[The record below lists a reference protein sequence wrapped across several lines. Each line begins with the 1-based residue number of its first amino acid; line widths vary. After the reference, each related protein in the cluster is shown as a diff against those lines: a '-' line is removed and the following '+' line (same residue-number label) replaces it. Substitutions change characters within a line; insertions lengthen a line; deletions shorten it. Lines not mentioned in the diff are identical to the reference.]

1 MRSGSGK
8 SYDLTTLESEPRVAN
23 AMNEMQYSKARTELA
38 DLHEHALAHLPTRI
52 TRRRADSAILLSESD
67 FLDLLSSFE
76 FHPDVIFE
84 EGVTSIWLPELAIW
98 GRGNTFASAKDDLL
112 DEVDQLLAVFEDDER
127 LRNAPNVVA
136 QRPWIYRL
144 MATRESAWEA
154 ILFAEPTP
162 SEQPARVPVAA
173 SV

>member
-1 MRSGSGK
+1 
-8 SYDLTTLESEPRVAN
+8 
-23 AMNEMQYSKARTELA
+23 MNEMQYSKARTELA

-52 TRRRADSAILLSESD
+52 TRRRADSAVLLSESD

-84 EGVTSIWLPELAIW
+84 DGATSIWLPELAIW
-98 GRGNTFASAKDDLL
+98 GRGDAFASAKDDLL

-127 LRNAPNVVA
+127 LRNAPNIVA

-144 MATRESAWEA
+144 MAVGASEWEA
-154 ILFAEPTP
+154 LLFTEPTP
-162 SEQPARVPVAA
+162 SEQPARAPVAA
-173 SV
+173 SA

>member
-1 MRSGSGK
+1 
-8 SYDLTTLESEPRVAN
+8 
-23 AMNEMQYSKARTELA
+23 MNEMQYSKARTELA

-144 MATRESAWEA
+144 MATGESEWEA
-154 ILFAEPTP
+154 LLFAEPMP
-162 SEQPARVPVAA
+162 SERPAQAPVAA